1 MSVDMGHIEAV
12 ARVLESMEVAV
23 NYWQRGKP
31 YSDDAVRYCEIFVVI
46 LPDGKFKMPVNQLP
60 AGTRKE
66 LKMAAERGIPIYTG
80 YNSVMNTSWRIFASI
95 YKEGDSEIAGIAGTS
110 NHLKEYLQN
119 ENFVFTKRAP
129 YNLEDNHSSLKI
141 KGERTLQDM
150 LDERFP
156 DEKSVS
162 YIESDANYALRNKFK
177 VSVDPAVK
185 DASDMARLSMS
196 QLYSGLRIPSDNLM
210 IHPTRRDVEALL
222 REDTFPKEKLQEQ
235 VKKLRDLEYDER
247 LLLFYKPSK

>member
-1 MSVDMGHIEAV
+1 M
-12 ARVLESMEVAV
+12 
-23 NYWQRGKP
+23 
-31 YSDDAVRYCEIFVVI
+31 I
-46 LPDGKFKMPVNQLP
+46 LPDGKFKMPVSQLP
-60 AGTRKE
+60 AGTMKE
-66 LKMAAERGIPIYTG
+66 LKMAAVRGIPIYIGYISTEGCRIYETG
-80 YNSVMNTSWRIFASI
+80 F
-95 YKEGDSEIAGIAGTS
+95 KEGHDTITGIAGS
-110 NHLKEYLQN
+110 SSQLRIFLEQK
-119 ENFVFTKRAP
+119 NFVFTKRAP

-222 REDTFPKEKLQEQ
+222 REDIFPKEKLQEQ